1 MERNK
6 LLTIAVIGLLLLNAA
21 TIGFLLLSK
30 PPHPM
35 NDKGGPALLIIE
47 RLHFDANQ
55 EVEFRKLAKAH
66 HEEFKKLQQIS
77 IETHQEYYK
86 LMKQDD
92 IDSMKVDSLRQIMA
106 VNQQSIDKLNFEH
119 FLDIKKLCNSEQR
132 ILFNDFADEIGGLF
146 NERPPR
152 GRGQKPE

>member
-6 LLTIAVIGLLLLNAA
+6 ILIIAVIGLLLLNAA
-21 TIGFLLLSK
+21 TIGFLMLGT

-35 NDKGGPALLIIE
+35 KDGPASLIIE
-47 RLHFDANQ
+47 RLHFDTNQ
-55 EVEFRKLAKAH
+55 EVEFRKLAKVH

-92 IDSMKVDSLRQIMA
+92 IDSMKVNSLRQIMA
-106 VNQQSIDKLNFEH
+106 VNQQLIDKLNFEH
-119 FLDIKKLCNSEQR
+119 FLDIKKLCNTEQR

-152 GRGQKPE
+152 GRGQKQE

>member
-6 LLTIAVIGLLLLNAA
+6 ILTIAVIGLLLLNAA
-21 TIGFLLLSK
+21 IIGFLWLDK
-30 PPHPM
+30 PPHSM
-35 NDKGGPALLIIE
+35 KAKGGPASLIIE
-47 RLHFDANQ
+47 RLHFDTNQ
-55 EVEFRKLAKAH
+55 EIEFRKLAKVH

-86 LMKQDD
+86 LMKQED

-106 VNQQSIDKLNFEH
+106 SNQQSIDKLNFEH
-119 FLDIKKLCNSEQR
+119 FLDIKKLCNTEQK

-146 NERPPR
+146 NERPPH
-152 GRGQKPE
+152 GRGQKRE